1 MSSMRNA
8 VQRRV
13 HRERGQPEERAKWG
27 LLEKHKDY
35 SARARDFNAKKT
47 KLKALRQKVLD
58 KNPDEFYF
66 GMVSQKGPT
75 TAGKNSTGTLNGDK
89 GNKVLDQDAVRLFKT
104 QDLGYVRTMRNK
116 TQKEVESLRRRV
128 VGIEA
133 EGRRVVF
140 VEGEGERELKM
151 DAEEEREEREEEK
164 GEEEA
169 QKRLRRAREKEA
181 EKLENMLEIAEKR
194 LEALTEAEEA
204 LDLQRKKMGKSMS
217 VGGVT
222 KAGVKFKVRE
232 RKK

>member
-1 MSSMRNA
+1 
-8 VQRRV
+8 
-13 HRERGQPEERAKWG
+13 
-27 LLEKHKDY
+27 
-35 SARARDFNAKKT
+35 
-47 KLKALRQKVLD
+47 
-58 KNPDEFYF
+58 
-66 GMVSQKGPT
+66 MVSQKGPT
-75 TAGKNSTGTLNGDK
+75 TSGKNSTGTLNGDK

-116 TQKEVESLRRRV
+116 TAKEVEGLRRRV
-128 VGIEA
+128 VGIEG

-140 VEGEGERELKM
+140 VEGEGEREARM
-151 DAEEEREEREEEK
+151 DVDEEREVLEEER

-169 QKRLRRAREKEA
+169 QKRLRKAREKEA
-181 EKLENMLEIAEKR
+181 GKLEGMLEIAERR

-204 LDLQRKKMGKSMS
+204 LDLQRKKMAKSMS

>member
-1 MSSMRNA
+1 
-8 VQRRV
+8 
-13 HRERGQPEERAKWG
+13 
-27 LLEKHKDY
+27 
-35 SARARDFNAKKT
+35 
-47 KLKALRQKVLD
+47 
-58 KNPDEFYF
+58 
-66 GMVSQKGPT
+66 MVSQKGPT

-140 VEGEGERELKM
+140 VEGEGERDLKM
-151 DAEEEREEREEEK
+151 DAEEEREEREEER

>member
-1 MSSMRNA
+1 
-8 VQRRV
+8 
-13 HRERGQPEERAKWG
+13 
-27 LLEKHKDY
+27 
-35 SARARDFNAKKT
+35 
-47 KLKALRQKVLD
+47 
-58 KNPDEFYF
+58 
-66 GMVSQKGPT
+66 MVSQKGPT
-75 TAGKNSTGTLNGDK
+75 TSGKNSTGTLNGDK

-140 VEGEGERELKM
+140 VEGEGERDLKM
-151 DAEEEREEREEEK
+151 DAEEEREEREEER